1 MKGKIGGI
9 VRQIE
14 AGDEL
19 SGSIINPHPLLF
31 NILKSLSLTHTLT
44 HAHTQS
50 RAERGLA
57 ATLPSERSAKKS
69 GFNDPFNV
77 KGIRCIPE
85 VLK

>member
-31 NILKSLSLTHTLT
+31 NILKSLSLTHA
-44 HAHTQS
+44 HAQS
-50 RAERGLA
+50 RAEA
-57 ATLPSERSAKKS
+57 HCNTT
-69 GFNDPFNV
+69 
-77 KGIRCIPE
+77 I
-85 VLK
+85 